1 MFEWIFENAATVII
15 SAVLAAAVIGIT
27 VGLIKNKKRG
37 KSSCCCGCEGCAI
50 KDICSG
56 KK

>member
-27 VGLIKNKKRG
+27 AGLIKNKKRG
-37 KSSCCCGCEGCAI
+37 KSPCGCGCEGCAI

>member
-27 VGLIKNKKRG
+27 AGLIKNKKRG
-37 KSSCCCGCEGCAI
+37 KSSCGCGCEGCSI

>member
-27 VGLIKNKKRG
+27 AGLIKNKKRG
-37 KSSCCCGCEGCAI
+37 KSSCGCGSEGCAI
-50 KDICSG
+50 KEICSG

>member
-37 KSSCCCGCEGCAI
+37 KSSCGCGCEGCAI